1 MKTIAAISCYNERI
15 PIGYVVLIARKH
27 VDEVLVVDDGS
38 TDDTVEV
45 ATAAGAAVVSHGV
58 NKGYGA
64 AIQSCFN
71 YAKENNF
78 DILITLDGDG
88 QHDPAYITDFIT
100 AMKTNKADVVIGSRF
115 LTKNKLS
122 PIPKYR
128 IVGMKVLN
136 LFTRLVGK
144 VKTTDSQSGYRAYSR
159 SAIEKIRVTNP
170 DMGAGSEILTQV
182 KNYDLKVAE
191 IPITVR
197 YDIGGTSSK
206 NPVSHGVGVLG
217 WLLRVI
223 SENRPL
229 LFFGVAGAVFTII
242 GLIFG
247 ANVLYNANMGRGVA
261 VGSALVSVLFIIIG
275 VFSVFTGLILQAIRK
290 KE

>member
-1 MKTIAAISCYNERI
+1 MRTIAAIPCHNEALA
-15 PIGYVVLIARKH
+15 IGSVVLKLKLARKY

-58 NKGYGA
+58 NMGYGA

-88 QHDPAYITDFIT
+88 QHDPSYIPDFIT
-100 AMKTNKADVVIGSRF
+100 AMKTSEADVVIGSRF
-115 LTKNKLS
+115 LEKNKLS

-128 IVGMKVLN
+128 IVGMNVLN
-136 LFTRLVGK
+136 LFTRLVGNI
-144 VKTTDSQSGYRAYSR
+144 KTTDSQSGYRAYSR
-159 SAIEKIRVTNP
+159 KAIEKIRITNP

-182 KNYDLKVAE
+182 KDCNLKVKE
-191 IPITVR
+191 IPITVW

-206 NPVSHGVGVLG
+206 NPWRHGFGNLG
-217 WLLRVI
+217 TIIAWV
-223 SENRPL
+223 SENEKL
-229 LFFGVAGAVFTII
+229 YLYKSKIKIINGV
-242 GLIFG
+242 
-247 ANVLYNANMGRGVA
+247 
-261 VGSALVSVLFIIIG
+261 
-275 VFSVFTGLILQAIRK
+275 
-290 KE
+290 